1 MSYMYVHV
9 HVRCKVYPKLVHNT
23 GRTRPLA
30 GGVMACFVSSSII
43 ATLQVLHVPT
53 EFSTAITD
61 HSLQHPSVASLPS
74 LSVSVRAV
82 RRPGRGASAAAKPD
96 AVADKARAA

>member
-1 MSYMYVHV
+1 MTLYMYM
-9 HVRCKVYPKLVHNT
+9 YPKLVHNT

-30 GGVMACFVSSSII
+30 GGVMACFISSSII

-61 HSLQHPSVASLPS
+61 HSLQHPPVASLPPV
-74 LSVSVRAV
+74 SVSARAV
-82 RRPGRGASAAAKPD
+82 RRPGQGESAAAKPG
-96 AVADKARAA
+96 AVADKAHAA